1 MIAVILRLVLLLL
14 PIVAVVV
21 WLRWRM
27 RTDRTEDELARD
39 VGTLRKLL
47 VLLIIVMIGA
57 GLGLKL
63 TDENTGDPRTKYI
76 PPHSENG
83 RVVPGKLVPAD
94 ETPKDSTKDSQDTNP
109 ESDDPSEQ
117 DPG

>member
-1 MIAVILRLVLLLL
+1 MIAAILRFVLLLL
-14 PIVAVVV
+14 PIVAVVM

-27 RTDRTEDELARD
+27 RTDRTEEELEEH
-39 VGTLRKLL
+39 VGRFRKLL
-47 VLLIIVMIGA
+47 AILVLVAVGA
-57 GLGLKL
+57 GLALKL

-94 ETPKDSTKDSQDTNP
+94 EEPKDTQDSGP
-109 ESDDPSEQ
+109 ESDDQREQ